1 MSPVWI
7 AIILVGYFALL
18 LIISKIT
25 SRGANNES
33 FFIGNRQSPWYIVA
47 IGMLGASISG
57 VTFISV
63 PGWVLS
69 SQFAY
74 MQMVFG
80 YLAGYHV
87 IIWILLPLYY
97 KLRLTSIYT
106 YLGQRF
112 GFWSYKSGAFYFL
125 LSRTIGSAARLFIVS
140 AVLQMTLF
148 DALNIPFWANV
159 LITIGLIWLYT
170 YRGGIKTIIWTDSLQ
185 ALLLVSALVL
195 TIVFVLK
202 DLNLG
207 LLEAWG
213 RIREEG
219 MGQIFFWEDF
229 AGDRKHF
236 IKYFLGGMFI
246 TITMTGLD
254 QDMMQKN
261 LSCRTLRESQ
271 KNMFWSSLAYIP
283 INFLFLML
291 GGLLILFAAAQQIGI
306 PGLADDLYPMIAM
319 QGYLHPAVSVVFIIG
334 LVAAAFS
341 SADSAMTALTTSITI
356 DILNKG
362 ASEEAITRKTRYR
375 VHLVLSAVFLAIILL
390 FRSLSN
396 KSIIDTIFTIA
407 GYTYGPLLGLFVFGM
422 FTRWQVR
429 DRLVPLV
436 VLISPIATF
445 LAQLYSGRLFNGYV
459 FGFELLLFNGLV
471 TFLLLLLIRKKECR
485 IRATLFGKSSLAL
498 FLFYSS
504 SAFDMEYISRM
515 VEAYFW
521 WRILLLSFRVGDS
534 SPVALVHSSTTS
546 LNRLICSWGGSFL
559 LMVLISS

>member
-306 PGLADDLYPMIAM
+306 PGLADDLFPMIAM

-390 FRSLSN
+390 FRSLNN

-471 TFLLLLLIRKKECR
+471 TFLLLLLIRKKR
-485 IRATLFGKSSLAL
+485 VPHQGDTL
-498 FLFYSS
+498 
-504 SAFDMEYISRM
+504 R
-515 VEAYFW
+515 
-521 WRILLLSFRVGDS
+521 
-534 SPVALVHSSTTS
+534 
-546 LNRLICSWGGSFL
+546 
-559 LMVLISS
+559 